1 MDVTFGSILIRATVL
16 YFYAL
21 ILIRVSGKQSI
32 SQLSSM
38 DFVVAIILG
47 NLFGTVIFGKASLPQ
62 AIVGIGTLI
71 VVHMLVCYAGSKSRR
86 IHYLVS
92 PPPTLLAQKGK
103 VRREGLLEEWMNMG
117 ALEMEMRLQGE
128 DQLQDVKEAHLEPKG
143 QLSILKNK
151 PYKTLQKQ
159 DLDLLR

>member
-1 MDVTFGSILIRATVL
+1 MDLTFGSILVRATVL

-21 ILIRVSGKQSI
+21 ILMRISGKQSV

-47 NLFGTVIFGKASLPQ
+47 NLFGTVIFGKASIPQ
-62 AIVGIGTLI
+62 ALVGIGTLI

-86 IHYLVS
+86 IHYLFS
-92 PPPTLLAQKGK
+92 PPPTLLAQKGNI
-103 VRREGLLEEWMNMG
+103 RREGLQQEWMNAG

-128 DQLQDVKEAHLEPKG
+128 DQLEEVSEARLEPKG

-151 PYKTLQKQ
+151 PHKTLQKQ